1 MKKENT
7 LLLENQ
13 IKVNRESWLINAI
26 NLMKPIIKNKGY
38 IVPNNIKVACSFCSV
53 GNITGAKNQ
62 RLGECWSDKTNEE
75 NKFHI
80 LISPS
85 LEDKKRVLGV
95 LVHELVHS
103 IVGLKNGHNHIFKK
117 CATTLGLEGKMTAT
131 TESKEFEKIFSE
143 VFKQLPD
150 YPHKALINMNRK
162 KQTTRLIKVVCEEHG
177 YIARVSR
184 KTIETLGCP
193 ICPICKESM
202 TTCN

>member
-1 MKKENT
+1 MTKENNT
-7 LLLENQ
+7 L
-13 IKVNRESWLINAI
+13 KDNRESWLIKAI
-26 NLMKPIIKNKGY
+26 DLMKPIIKNKGY
-38 IVPNNIKVACSFCSV
+38 IVPNNIKVACSFCSI

-75 NKFHI
+75 NKFHV

-95 LVHELVHS
+95 LVHELVHA
-103 IVGLKNGHNHIFKK
+103 IVGLNNGHNHIFKK

-131 TESKEFEKIFSE
+131 TESKEFETIFSE

>member
-26 NLMKPIIKNKGY
+26 NLMRPIIKNKGY
-38 IVPNNIKVACSFCSV
+38 IVPSNIKVACSFCSV
-53 GNITGAKNQ
+53 GNIVGAKNQ

-131 TESKEFEKIFSE
+131 TEGEEFETIFSE

-150 YPHKALINMNRK
+150 YPHKALLNMNRK
-162 KQTTRLIKVVCEEHG
+162 KQTTRLIKVVCEEHN

-184 KTIETLGCP
+184 KTLEELGAP
-193 ICPICKESM
+193 ICPSCNEPM

>member
-1 MKKENT
+1 MNKENNT
-7 LLLENQ
+7 L
-13 IKVNRESWLINAI
+13 KDNRENWLINAI
-26 NLMKPIIKNKGY
+26 NLMKPIIKSKGY

-53 GNITGAKNQ
+53 GNRYGAKNHT
-62 RLGECWSDKTNEE
+62 LGECWSDKSNEE

-80 LISPS
+80 LITPS

-95 LVHELVHS
+95 LVHELTHA
-103 IVGLKNGHNHIFKK
+103 IVGIKNGHNHIFKK

-131 TESKEFEKIFSE
+131 TESKEFETIFAE

-150 YPHKALINMNRK
+150 YPHKALLNINRK

-184 KTIETLGCP
+184 KTLETLGCP